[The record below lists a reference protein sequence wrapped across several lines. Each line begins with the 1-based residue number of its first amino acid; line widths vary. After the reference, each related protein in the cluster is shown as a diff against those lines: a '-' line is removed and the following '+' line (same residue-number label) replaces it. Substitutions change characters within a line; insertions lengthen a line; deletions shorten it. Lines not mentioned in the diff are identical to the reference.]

1 MTPNGLYRN
10 FVLTGFFALGT
21 AINPLF
27 AQQADSGDTEA
38 NELDE
43 VVVVASRSP
52 RPLSEIAAEVTVI
65 DAADI
70 HRNMAEDINGL
81 LRYEPGLEV
90 ETSGTRFGAT
100 SINVRGVGGNR
111 VAIQQD
117 GMTVRDRFVVGA
129 FSDSGRTR
137 VETDRIK
144 RVEILYGPASVLY
157 GSDALG
163 GIVAITT
170 WDPDDLLA
178 RGTANHWLGLRGGFQ
193 GADDSWVGSGIAAVS
208 NDTHGLLFA
217 GTLRSGH
224 QLENQAPSG
233 TPQDPQNWNSQDFM
247 LRYTFDTPGGNRLRL
262 TAMGQDSDVDTQM
275 NSLLGYGRRFKT
287 TTALAG
293 SDHDSNQQYA
303 LSYDFAWGG
312 WEQGNVQLF
321 HTDYSSEQLTHETR
335 AIAVPP
341 VALEREFNYDQKHD
355 GLNFS
360 MFRTEQWGGSEHR
373 IGLGLQWLQ
382 TDTSE
387 LRDGL
392 QTNLLT
398 GSTTNV
404 ILGETLP
411 VRDFPNSRS
420 RELGLFVQDEIS
432 VAGGQWEL
440 IPALRWD
447 DYQLDPK
454 PDELWLE
461 DFPDMEVASVSENDF
476 TPRLGVVY
484 HPGDVWSVYGQYA
497 SGFRA
502 PPFEDANIGLD
513 LPLFGYRAIPNPDL
527 KSETSDGFELGT
539 RRITSSSRFSLALF
553 DTEYDDFI
561 ESRTPIGIDEVTGD
575 LIFQSINAGKARIY
589 GMDLGLDQDLG
600 AWSDGLQ
607 GLTLRASAFWAKG
620 RNRQTDEPLNSIAP
634 PQAVLGLSWVSPAGD
649 WELGLTSTLTAA
661 KHSDDIDEVVVPRF
675 ATPSW
680 ITVDFTTAW
689 QCTSWLELRAG
700 VFNIGN
706 ETYWRW
712 LDVARLDASDPMIPI
727 LSRPGRNYSFTA
739 RFSY

>member
-1 MTPNGLYRN
+1 MD
-10 FVLTGFFALGT
+10 AH
-21 AINPLF
+21 
-27 AQQADSGDTEA
+27 
-38 NELDE
+38 ELDE

-65 DAADI
+65 DAGEI
-70 HRNMAEDINGL
+70 QRNMAEDINGL
-81 LRYEPGLEV
+81 LRYKPGLEV
-90 ETSGTRFGAT
+90 ESSGTRFGAT
-100 SINVRGVGGNR
+100 SINVRGIGGNR
-111 VAIQQD
+111 VSIEQD

-137 VETDRIK
+137 VEIDRIK
-144 RVEILYGPASVLY
+144 RVEVLYGPASVLY

-178 RGTANHWLGLRGGFQ
+178 RGAGNHWLGLRGGYQ
-193 GADDSWVGSGIAAVS
+193 GADDSWVGSGIAAVG
-208 NDTHGLLFA
+208 NETHGLLFA

-275 NSLLGYGRRFKT
+275 NSLLGYGRRFRT
-287 TTALAG
+287 TTALSG
-293 SDHDSNQQYA
+293 SDQDSNQQYA
-303 LSYDFAWGG
+303 LSYDFAWAG
-312 WEQGNVQLF
+312 WQQGSVQLF
-321 HTDYSSEQLTHETR
+321 HTDYSTEQLTHEIR
-335 AIAVPP
+335 GIAVPP
-341 VALEREFNYDQKHD
+341 VALEREFNYDQDHD
-355 GLNFS
+355 GLNAS
-360 MFRTEQWGGSEHR
+360 MFRTEQWGGAEHR

-398 GSTTNV
+398 GSNTNV

-420 RELGLFVQDEIS
+420 RELGLFAQDEIS
-432 VAGGQWEL
+432 LAGGRWEL
-440 IPALRWD
+440 IPAVRWD

-461 DFPDMEVASVSENDF
+461 DFPDMEVASASENDF
-476 TPRLGVVY
+476 TPRMGVVY

-513 LPLFGYRAIPNPDL
+513 IPLFGYRAIPNPDL
-527 KSETSDGFELGT
+527 KSETSDGFELGA
-539 RRITSSSRFSLALF
+539 RRITSTSRFSLALF
-553 DTEYDDFI
+553 DTDYDDFI
-561 ESRTPIGIDEVTGD
+561 ESRAPLGIDEASGD
-575 LIFQSINAGKARIY
+575 LIFQSINIGKARIY
-589 GMDLGLDQDLG
+589 GMDFGLDQDLG
-600 AWSDGLQ
+600 AWNDSLKGLM
-607 GLTLRASAFWAKG
+607 LRVAAFWVQG
-620 RNRQTDEPLNSIAP
+620 SNRQSDEPLNSIAP
-634 PQAVLGLSWVSPAGD
+634 PQAVLGFSWASPSGD
-649 WELGLTSTLTAA
+649 WELGLTSTVTAA
-661 KHSDDIDEVVVPRF
+661 KNTDDIEEVVVPRF
-675 ATPSW
+675 ATTSW

-689 QCTSWLELRAG
+689 QYTSWLELRAG
-700 VFNIGN
+700 VFNIGDK
-706 ETYWRW
+706 TYWRW
-712 LDVARLDASDPMIPI
+712 LDVARLDASDPMIPL

-739 RFSY
+739 RFSF